1 MCGSYAESP
10 EVSTRRVDL
19 NLWVQDAQPRC
30 GAPGALSRMDLIL
43 YILTG
48 TLSGFLAG
56 LLGIGGGLVIVPALV
71 YVLPHAG
78 YGPTVLVQTAIGSS
92 LAVIVFTALSSI
104 RAHHRAG
111 CVEWDVVGRMAPGV
125 CLGALAGAALAG
137 HLPGDALRVIYL
149 LFLLGAA
156 AQMLLEL
163 RPDGGVSPGQAG
175 YLGAGFV
182 IGVFSSLVG
191 IGGGTLSTPFLLW
204 CRRTIHTAVATSAA
218 IGLPIALSGAA
229 GFVLAG
235 WARPELPPGSTG
247 FIAWPAVVVVGL
259 VSMLLAPLGASISHR
274 VRQRPLRRLFASL
287 LLLLA
292 ARIAWELS
300 AAGA

>member
-1 MCGSYAESP
+1 
-10 EVSTRRVDL
+10 
-19 NLWVQDAQPRC
+19 
-30 GAPGALSRMDLIL
+30 MDLIL

-48 TLSGFLAG
+48 TVSGFLAG

-71 YVLPHAG
+71 YALPHAG
-78 YGPTVLVQTAIGSS
+78 YGPAVLVQTAIGSS
-92 LAVIVFTALSSI
+92 LAVIVFTALSSV

-111 CVEWDVVGRMAPGV
+111 FVEWGVVQTMAPGV
-125 CLGALAGAALAG
+125 CAGALAGAALAG
-137 HLPGDALRVIYL
+137 QLPGHALRIIYL

-156 AQMLLEL
+156 TQMLLEL
-163 RPDGGVSPGQAG
+163 RPDGGASPSRTG
-175 YLGAGFV
+175 YVGAGFV

-218 IGLPIALSGAA
+218 IGLPIAVSGAA

-235 WARPELPPGSTG
+235 WARPELPAGSTG
-247 FIAWPAVVVVGL
+247 FIAWPAVAVVGC
-259 VSMLLAPLGASISHR
+259 VSVLWAPLGARLSHR
-274 VRQRPLRRLFASL
+274 VRQRPLRRMFAAL
-287 LLLLA
+287 LLILA

-300 AAGA
+300 AVGG